1 MSDLKEQ
8 AKKIIA
14 KGKLLNDPELIN
26 MGLEML
32 EVYSSDEDLAEE
44 KIVAKNLK
52 SSDITNQ
59 FKVNKKN
66 AFDSKYSK
74 SIPVTETE
82 RSNNFIDDFT
92 EAVGDIGKTP
102 SIEKTPRDRKA
113 PLVNAECSS
122 CGKKEKVN
130 VIFVQDRESYT
141 CNSCLLRKGK

>member
-1 MSDLKEQ
+1 MSDLKEA

-14 KGKLLNDPELIN
+14 KGKILNDPELIN

-32 EVYSSDEDLAEE
+32 EVYSSDKDLMEE
-44 KIVAKNLK
+44 KVVIKNLK
-52 SSDITNQ
+52 TNDITNE

-66 AFDSKYSK
+66 AFDSKYAK

-82 RSNNFIDDFT
+82 RVNNFIDDFT
-92 EAVGDIGKTP
+92 EAVADIGKTP
-102 SIEKTPRDRKA
+102 TIEKAPRDRKA
-113 PLVNAECSS
+113 PLVNAQCSS

-130 VIFVQDRESYT
+130 IIFVQDRESYT